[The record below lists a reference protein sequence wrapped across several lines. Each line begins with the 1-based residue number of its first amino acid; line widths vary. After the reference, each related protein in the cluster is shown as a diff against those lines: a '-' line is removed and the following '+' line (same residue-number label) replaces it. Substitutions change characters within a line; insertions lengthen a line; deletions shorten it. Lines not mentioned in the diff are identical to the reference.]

1 MISYDQM
8 IAIDYDQIITFSEGT
23 KNITNDIPI
32 NAERVTA

>member
-8 IAIDYDQIITFSEGT
+8 IAVDKKIITFSEGT